1 MKHVGSGKHYCNVL
15 LPFLHSLQSYASNR
29 LVPIRAH
36 ALILRASKLGA
47 ATIESSAMS
56 KKSQARG
63 HDTRYVRLQKNYCFA
78 CGKNNPEGMRLKFTF
93 DQERDCFVCR
103 FRLGKRY
110 TGPPG
115 HAHGGII
122 ATILDEAMGK
132 VNKLR
137 HVVALTSQITVNY
150 LKPVPLNKPL
160 RVESREVRVRGRQ
173 HINMAE
179 IFDQNGEVL
188 ARGRGTFIAVD
199 AQRMFA
205 RYADK

>member
-1 MKHVGSGKHYCNVL
+1 M
-15 LPFLHSLQSYASNR
+15 P
-29 LVPIRAH
+29 
-36 ALILRASKLGA
+36 
-47 ATIESSAMS
+47 
-56 KKSQARG
+56 KKSPGHG

-78 CGKNNPEGMRLKFTF
+78 CGKNNPEGMRLKFAY
-93 DQERDCFVCR
+93 DEASNCFVCR
-103 FRLGKRY
+103 FRLDKRY

-179 IFDQNGEVL
+179 ILNPKGEVL
-188 ARGRGTFIAVD
+188 ARSRGLFIAID
-199 AQRMFA
+199 PQKMFA
-205 RYADK
+205 KFVDR